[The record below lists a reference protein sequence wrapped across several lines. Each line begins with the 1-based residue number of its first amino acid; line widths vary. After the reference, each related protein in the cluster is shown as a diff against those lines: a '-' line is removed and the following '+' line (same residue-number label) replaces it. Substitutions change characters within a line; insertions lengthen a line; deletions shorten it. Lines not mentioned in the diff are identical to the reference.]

1 MSKITRRD
9 FLKTTAGAAA
19 AGSLGVGSAM
29 WSQEAFAQAKWA
41 PEKGAK
47 LRVLRWKRFVQGDED
62 KWMENTKKFTQQTG
76 IEVRVDS
83 EGWEDVRPKAAVA
96 ANVGSGP
103 DIIISTFEDAHQYPD
118 KLVDVSDVC
127 NYLGGK
133 YGGWYDVCKDY
144 CQEKGKWIAVPMGV
158 AGACLVHR
166 VSQIKAAGFEQF
178 PKDLAGFLK
187 LAQAYK
193 AKGMPPGFALG
204 NATGDGN
211 VWCHWLVWAHGGKMV
226 DKHNNV
232 VINSPETVAALEYG
246 KKLYETFIPG
256 TLSWLD
262 PNNNKAFL
270 DEQIGVTANGISIY
284 YAAKNSPD
292 AKLKALAEDIGH
304 ANFPIGVIGKFL
316 HGAASLLPA
325 DDLQVH
331 EVSQCG
337 EKAHT
342 SPSMMEK
349 GAIRAVAAAH
359 PSAYVTQPL
368 TSAMSRTPLWKSD
381 PVGVPYRDLM
391 KEHVMPNGYDGPMGY
406 ASAATMAD
414 FIMVNMVAE
423 AASGSKT
430 PKEAG
435 RNAPR
440 SAPSGTRSDGPGRLA
455 APFSR
460 AGNTENTE
468 SHRGHREKHIDD
480 GYSRH
485 PRTKAGVLCEPY
497 DPHVLCVSGE

>member
-1 MSKITRRD
+1 MSKFSRRE

-19 AGSLGVGSAM
+19 AGTLGVGSTM
-29 WSQEAFAQAKWA
+29 WSQEAFAQAKWT

-62 KWMENTKKFTQQTG
+62 KWLENTKKFADLHK

-103 DIIISTFEDAHQYPD
+103 DIIISTFEDAHQYPE

-127 NYLGGK
+127 NYLGAK

-144 CQEKGKWIAVPMGV
+144 CVEKNRWIAVPMGC
-158 AGACLVHR
+158 AGNAIVHR
-166 VSQIKAAGFEQF
+166 IGAMKKAGFEEF

-193 AKGMPPGFALG
+193 AAGIPPGFALG

-226 DKHNNV
+226 DTKGNV
-232 VINSPETVAALEYG
+232 VIDSPETEAALEYG

-270 DEQIGVTANGISIY
+270 DGQIGMTPNGISIY
-284 YAAKNSPD
+284 YAAKTSPD
-292 AKLKALAEDIGH
+292 AKLKAMAEDIGH
-304 ANFPIGVIGKFL
+304 ANFPIGPVGRTTELNLFFPMMLFKYSKYPN
-316 HGAASLLPA
+316 AA
-325 DDLQVH
+325 
-331 EVSQCG
+331 
-337 EKAHT
+337 KAYLAY
-342 SPSMMEK
+342 MMEK
-349 GAIRAVAAAH
+349 EQYEPWQQAALGYVSH
-359 PSAYVTQPL
+359 PLKAYEKN
-368 TSAMSRTPLWKSD
+368 PLWTSD
-381 PVGVPYRDLM
+381 PKNGPYSNSM
-391 KEHVMPNGYDGPMGY
+391 AVMLPNGYDGPMGY

-414 FIMVNMVAE
+414 FVLVNMVAE
-423 AASGSKT
+423 AVSGSK
-430 PKEAG
+430 PIKEAMQ
-435 RNAPR
+435 
-440 SAPSGTRSDGPGRLA
+440 
-455 APFSR
+455 R
-460 AGNTENTE
+460 A
-468 SHRGHREKHIDD
+468 
-480 GYSRH
+480 
-485 PRTKAGVLCEPY
+485 KARAERYYKV
-497 DPHVLCVSGE
+497 